1 MEQVK
6 DWTLALIVREVLKGA
21 NIEEIQR
28 RKKSPE
34 DLKFIQDF
42 GEKVKNKTYDL
53 CKKKSRMENGNETRF
68 KPFY

>member
-28 RKKSPE
+28 RKKVA
-34 DLKFIQDF
+34 
-42 GEKVKNKTYDL
+42 G
-53 CKKKSRMENGNETRF
+53 GF
-68 KPFY
+68 KISSGFWRKGKE

>member
-1 MEQVK
+1 MKQVK

-34 DLKFIQDF
+34 DLKISSGFWRK
-42 GEKVKNKTYDL
+42 GKE
-53 CKKKSRMENGNETRF
+53 
-68 KPFY
+68 